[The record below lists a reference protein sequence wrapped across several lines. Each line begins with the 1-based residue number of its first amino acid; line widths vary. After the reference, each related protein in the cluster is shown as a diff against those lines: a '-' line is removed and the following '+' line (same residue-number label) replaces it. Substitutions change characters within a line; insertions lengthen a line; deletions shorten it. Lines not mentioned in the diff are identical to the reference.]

1 MGTAPD
7 VVVYTQMLCGFCYQA
22 KRLLDDR
29 GVVYREIDVTGNP
42 GLRAEM
48 TSAAGGA
55 RTAPQILG
63 LIRLT
68 SPAPRHVDFFVALG
82 LGFRSE
88 GSGFFAVAKIA

>member
-48 TSAAGGA
+48 AAAAGGA
-55 RTAPQILG
+55 GTVPQVFIDGIHLG
-63 LIRLT
+63 GSDDLAAAAASGRLD
-68 SPAPRHVDFFVALG
+68 RLLG
-82 LGFRSE
+82 DD
-88 GSGFFAVAKIA
+88 

>member
-42 GLRAEM
+42 SLRAEM
-48 TSAAGGA
+48 ASVAGGA
-55 RTAPQILG
+55 GTVPQIFIDGIHIGGSDDLAAAAASGKLDRLLG
-63 LIRLT
+63 
-68 SPAPRHVDFFVALG
+68 DD
-82 LGFRSE
+82 
-88 GSGFFAVAKIA
+88 